1 MYPLET
7 ILCGGLLIW
16 FRYEYNFRRLRKIV
30 FTILVRPLIFA
41 VWISPQ
47 QFLGFPA
54 GNAGVNPDIFADQP
68 SFYFTGEP
76 SAFGF
81 CVWSSACHS
90 SRKIFGA
97 DFCCA
102 F

>member
-1 MYPLET
+1 MYPVQT

-16 FRYEYNFRRLRKIV
+16 FRYGYDFRRLPKIV
-30 FTILVRPLIFA
+30 FTILVRPPIFA

-47 QFLGFPA
+47 QFLDFPRLT
-54 GNAGVNPDIFADQP
+54 PLLIRTFLP
-68 SFYFTGEP
+68 ISRCFTGQP

-90 SRKIFGA
+90 SMEFFGA
-97 DFCCA
+97 DFCSA